1 MTFAGPNLR
10 THLKVI
16 DLERSDLGAGITNL
30 AARQFRGSILKIT
43 PHDKTSWQSNMY
55 VNPYRLLLSD
65 CKAKLICWRVRIYFS
80 RSQQEVQDMNR
91 GNLQD

>member
-1 MTFAGPNLR
+1 MTFAGPNLC

-16 DLERSDLGAGITNL
+16 DLERSDLGAGITSI

-55 VNPYRLLLSD
+55 VNPYRLLPSD
-65 CKAKLICWRVRIYFS
+65 CKAKLICWRGEDILLPVSAGGSGY
-80 RSQQEVQDMNR
+80 E
-91 GNLQD
+91 